1 MTSDQFRRIWFRFGE
16 LVTEHRDELNRLDA
30 AIGDA
35 DHGTNLARGL
45 AKVAADL
52 GADGASTHLA
62 GSCRQVGMALL
73 STVGGASGALWGSA
87 LLRAA
92 GALPEAEACDTA
104 TAVAAARQV
113 VDAMQSRGHAELG
126 DKTMIDVWRP
136 AVALLEASVA
146 EGMSGPQAAVAV
158 AERAV
163 TLADA
168 TAPLV
173 ARRGRASYLGARS
186 AGHVDP
192 GSVSTALFWR
202 AVADT
207 VAPS

>member
-1 MTSDQFRRIWFRFGE
+1 MTSDQFRRIWLTFGE

-52 GADGASTHLA
+52 GADGATTHLA

-92 GALPEAEACDTA
+92 GALPDSDDCDTTA
-104 TAVAAARQV
+104 AVAAARQLTA
-113 VDAMQSRGHAELG
+113 AMKARGHAELG
-126 DKTMIDVWRP
+126 DKTMMDVWLP
-136 AVALLEASVA
+136 ALDLLEKGVA
-146 EGMSGPQAAVAV
+146 DGMPGPQAAAAV
-158 AERAV
+158 AEQA
-163 TLADA
+163 AAWAEA

-202 AVADT
+202 AVADA
-207 VAPS
+207 VANP